1 VVSVKEIIISD
12 DQRYSE
18 LSINQFKNKYQ
29 NYELFDLT
37 FDESSTLYDA
47 LSNGNLFSTNR
58 DIVCYSLNEL
68 NSKEYMTFSEKL
80 NAFTG
85 NFIGLLSSEKKPLTS
100 KLNVGISVNTRM
112 EPSEKDYLRALISFS
127 SLIDFPIQ
135 KEALLQAINSKLFT
149 YHDLQ
154 NIILIAS
161 LSNTTLTKYEEYM
174 ALSTEQVSQIP
185 PWEEAANIEKNR
197 NVSTTVTKD
206 MGEAIGTI
214 SYLSKRYLDMLTV
227 LEGNLTE
234 QSAPSYFPGMN
245 PYALSILLK
254 DARSFNAIQL
264 EKALT
269 LLSEFDILLKSNPK
283 DDVFTLLSISLRSIF
298 LSKV

>member
-1 VVSVKEIIISD
+1 MVSVKEIIISD

-47 LSNGNLFSTNR
+47 LSNGNLFSASR
-58 DIVCYSLNEL
+58 DIVCYSLSEL
-68 NSKEYMTFSEKL
+68 NSKEYLTFSEKL

-85 NFIGLLSSEKKPLTS
+85 NFIGLLNSEKKPLTS
-100 KLNVGISVNTRM
+100 KLNSGISVNTRM

-135 KEALLQAINSKLFT
+135 KEALLQAINSKLFS

-161 LSNTTLTKYEEYM
+161 LSNTTLTKYEEYL

-197 NVSTTVTKD
+197 NFTTTVAKD
-206 MGEAIGTI
+206 IGEAIGTI

-234 QSAPSYFPGMN
+234 QSASSYFPGMN

-254 DARSFNAIQL
+254 EAKSFNATQL
-264 EKALT
+264 KKALT
-269 LLSEFDILLKSNPK
+269 LLSEFDILLKSNPR

-298 LSKV
+298 LSKA